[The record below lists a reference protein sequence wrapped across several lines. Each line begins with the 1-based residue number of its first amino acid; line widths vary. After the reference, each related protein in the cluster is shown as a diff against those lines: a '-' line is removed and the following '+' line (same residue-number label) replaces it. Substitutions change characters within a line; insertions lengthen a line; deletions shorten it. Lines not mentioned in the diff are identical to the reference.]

1 MMFNVPDSQHNF
13 YLTLIASANY
23 EKIKELDKNKN
34 VVILNPDLIIDSFHI
49 KLGVNNAIYKINSGK
64 TRTKMLK
71 NAIIHYLTVDN
82 KLENSL
88 KLHQITKKDK
98 NFYIIF
104 IDFSKEDI
112 DKEINNLEGNIIS
125 PENYNKFKNEEE
137 IKKKFKITDIE
148 INNIENGLER
158 AVYNKL
164 SIKDLK

>member
-1 MMFNVPDSQHNF
+1 MFNVPDSKQNF
-13 YLTLIASANY
+13 YLTLIANANY
-23 EKIKELDKNKN
+23 EKVKELDKNKN

-49 KLGVNNAIYKINSGK
+49 KLGINNAIYKINSGK

-71 NAIIHYLTVDN
+71 NAIIHYLTSEN

-112 DKEINNLEGNIIS
+112 DKEINNLKLKKNLKSLRLKLIIL
-125 PENYNKFKNEEE
+125 KM
-137 IKKKFKITDIE
+137 
-148 INNIENGLER
+148 
-158 AVYNKL
+158 
-164 SIKDLK
+164 DLKEQFIINYQLRI

>member
-1 MMFNVPDSQHNF
+1 MMFNVLDSKQNF
-13 YLTLIASANY
+13 YLTLIATANY
-23 EKIKELDKNKN
+23 EKVKELDKNKN

-49 KLGVNNAIYKINSGK
+49 KLGVNNAIYKIFSGK
-64 TRTKMLK
+64 TRTKILK

-112 DKEINNLEGNIIS
+112 DKELNNLEGNIIS

>member
-1 MMFNVPDSQHNF
+1 
-13 YLTLIASANY
+13 
-23 EKIKELDKNKN
+23 
-34 VVILNPDLIIDSFHI
+34 
-49 KLGVNNAIYKINSGK
+49 
-64 TRTKMLK
+64 MLK
-71 NAIIHYLTVDN
+71 NAIIHYLTCEN

-125 PENYNKFKNEEE
+125 PENYNKFKNEDE
-137 IKKKFKITDIE
+137 IKKKFKITEIE

>member
-34 VVILNPDLIIDSFHI
+34 VVILNPDLIIDSFHS

-125 PENYNKFKNEEE
+125 PENFNKFKNEDE

>member
-1 MMFNVPDSQHNF
+1 MFNVPDSKQNF
-13 YLTLIASANY
+13 YLTLIANANY
-23 EKIKELDKNKN
+23 EKVKELDKNKN

-49 KLGVNNAIYKINSGK
+49 KLGINNAIYKINSGK

-71 NAIIHYLTVDN
+71 NAIIHYLTSEN

-112 DKEINNLEGNIIS
+112 DKEINNLE
-125 PENYNKFKNEEE
+125 
-137 IKKKFKITDIE
+137 
-148 INNIENGLER
+148 
-158 AVYNKL
+158 
-164 SIKDLK
+164 

>member
-49 KLGVNNAIYKINSGK
+49 KLGVNNAIYKINAGK

-125 PENYNKFKNEEE
+125 PENYNKFKNEDE